1 MNENEQQLTNDLTLA
16 INELE
21 KVLSFKAEAE
31 EKIES
36 LNKFNNKLN
45 ETIEMTKNKNLS
57 LEQTQKKMSIEINE
71 QKNNINGIQ
80 EKQNELIR
88 TNEELNEEICYYKN
102 THAELNNKLIKL
114 KDENINNEKVI
125 KKHEEGVCE

>member
-21 KVLSFKAEAE
+21 KVLIFKAEAE

-71 QKNNINGIQ
+71 
-80 EKQNELIR
+80 
-88 TNEELNEEICYYKN
+88 
-102 THAELNNKLIKL
+102 
-114 KDENINNEKVI
+114 
-125 KKHEEGVCE
+125 